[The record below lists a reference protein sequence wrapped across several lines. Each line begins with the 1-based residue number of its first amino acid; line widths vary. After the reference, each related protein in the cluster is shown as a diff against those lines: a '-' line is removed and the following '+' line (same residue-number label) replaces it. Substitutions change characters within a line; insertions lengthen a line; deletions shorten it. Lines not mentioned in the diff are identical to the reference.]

1 MVTQYAREDATNSE
15 LDAKQIVTNSG
26 LTSAQ
31 RDELIAQFVEIQLDN
46 KDTQSLYELAS
57 EYVTNSFDRLTDSEI
72 KERIESLYDEELY
85 DELVNNVTNEIAQP
99 KVTITPQ
106 ELEGDISTVTDDDYA
121 DKVDT
126 FVGNM
131 VASDDNVFTHDS
143 EGC

>member
-1 MVTQYAREDATNSE
+1 MM
-15 LDAKQIVTNSG
+15 
-26 LTSAQ
+26 
-31 RDELIAQFVEIQLDN
+31 N
-46 KDTQSLYELAS
+46 KTQSQYELFQ
-57 EYVTNSFDRLTDSEI
+57 EWLNDCPVKVLDYQDFTDQFQITFEV
-72 KERIESLYDEELY
+72 EL
-85 DELVNNVTNEIAQP
+85 EPP